1 MILLR
6 LLLSDIQTSKRRL
19 FFMIA
24 LSGLTNAG
32 LLAVINAAADTS
44 SKTTG
49 HFMLVLGFVALMGL
63 YVASQRF
70 IMITAAGEIE
80 TMIHRIRVRLMD
92 KLLRCELLD
101 VETIGRA
108 KLQAGLGHETQTL
121 SQFATTLVLA
131 GQATVLVVFGMGYL
145 GWLSFPNFAL
155 CVLYLL
161 VILTLY
167 FRRTKKI
174 TDGLHMAG
182 ARENDLQDALTDLLD
197 GFKELKMDNRRKCTI
212 QREAEIISDD
222 ASWKRIGVQIQMT
235 RNFVFS
241 QSAFFMLLAVTV
253 FIVPMFSSA
262 SAASAAKTITTILF
276 LSGPISGLMACV
288 PAFASANASAENIV
302 ALERHLS
309 ELLEQSERVQKKG
322 PGVVVESAPHP
333 IALPFKHISFEN
345 VYFSHDTPTASHGFV
360 VGPINLTLNAGET
373 TFITGGNGSG
383 KSTLLKLLTA
393 LYRPQSGTIRI
404 DGIAIGPHNA
414 QQYRDLFSTVFSDY
428 HLFSRLYGLP
438 LPEEDEMHQRLADFE
453 LADKTGVDG
462 DRFRTLDLSSGQRRR
477 LALLIAQL
485 EHKPICVLDEWAA
498 DQDPLF
504 RRKFYQEIL
513 PAMQALGV
521 TIIAVTHDDRYFGV
535 CDRHIRMDEGRINEN
550 EDGIHHV

>member
-6 LLLSDIQTSKRRL
+6 LLFSDIQTSKRRL

-24 LSGLTNAG
+24 LSGLSNAG
-32 LLAVINAAADTS
+32 LLAIINAAADNS
-44 SKTTG
+44 SKASER
-49 HFMLVLGFVALMGL
+49 FSLVLGFVALMAL
-63 YVASQRF
+63 YIASQRF
-70 IMITAAGEIE
+70 IMITASGEIE

-108 KLQAGLGHETQTL
+108 KLQAGLGHEAQTL

-131 GQATVLVVFGMGYL
+131 GQAMVLVVFGMGYL
-145 GWLSFPNFAL
+145 GWLSLPNFAL
-155 CVLYLL
+155 CVMYLS

-167 FRRTKKI
+167 FRRTRKI
-174 TDGLHMAG
+174 TDGLRLAG

-197 GFKELKMDNRRKCTI
+197 GFKELKMDNRRKSTI
-212 QREAEIISDD
+212 QREAETISDD

-241 QSAFFMLLAVTV
+241 QAAFFMLLAVTV

-288 PAFASANASAENIV
+288 PSFASANASAENIV
-302 ALERHLS
+302 ALERRLS
-309 ELLEQSERVQKKG
+309 DLLEQSERVQKR
-322 PGVVVESAPHP
+322 APFGEREFAVQP
-333 IALPFKHISFEN
+333 IALPFKQISFEN
-345 VYFSHDTPTASHGFV
+345 VYFSHDAPSASSGFV

-393 LYRPQSGTIRI
+393 LYKPQSGTIRI
-404 DGIAIGPHNA
+404 DGVAIGPHNA
-414 QQYRDLFSTVFSDY
+414 QLYRDLFSTVFSDY

-438 LPEEDEMHQRLADFE
+438 LPEDNEMQARLADFE

-504 RRKFYQEIL
+504 RRKFYQVIL
-513 PAMQALGV
+513 PTMKANGV
-521 TIIAVTHDDRYFGV
+521 TVIAVTHDDRYFSV

-550 EDGIHHV
+550 EDDIRHV